1 MEDRPPDDTVGI
13 NQRAGQL
20 LQRIALLLE
29 AKGEN
34 PFRVRAYREAAAHIE
49 GMTESLTTVWQDGR
63 LESIPGVGPSIA
75 SKLDEFLR
83 TGHSSYLEE
92 LQRSVSP
99 AIESLLSVPG
109 IGPRRARQ
117 LVEALNIHTPEE
129 LARAAEAHRIRTL
142 PGFGPRSEERLLA
155 AARRWTQREQRLLLG
170 VAWPIA
176 NHIVDLLR
184 RDPIFLRVSPAGSLR
199 RMRETIGD
207 IDLLAASH
215 DPPTAVE
222 HFTRLPL
229 VRDVLARGPTKATVL
244 LETGLQVDLRVV
256 EPGSWG
262 AALQYFTGSK
272 LHNIALRDMAIARG
286 LKINEYGVFEER
298 TGRRLGGEIEEDVY
312 HALGLDWMPPELR
325 EDRGELQAAA
335 QHNLPVLVEQSD
347 LRGDPHTHTDWSD
360 GTAGIEAMAVAAR
373 NAGLDYIV
381 ITDHTVSLAIARG
394 LSPERLQQQRREIDR
409 LNRTLAP
416 FRIFQGAEVDI
427 RPDGSLDLSDDAL
440 RRLEF
445 VSISVHSR
453 FQMSREA
460 MTERILR
467 AMQHPLVN
475 VLNHPTG
482 RLLGQR
488 PGYEVDLEAI
498 LQCAASLGVVIEINS
513 QINRLDLDDIWSRR
527 AKDLGCRLVV
537 DSDAHGPAHFET
549 LRYGI
554 AVARRGWLTSQDIVN
569 TLPLPAFE
577 AWLKARHGRQA
588 A

>member
-1 MEDRPPDDTVGI
+1 MEIGLPNDSAGI

-49 GMTESLTTVWQDGR
+49 GMSENLATVWKEGN

-75 SKLDEFLR
+75 AKLDEFLR
-83 TGHSSYLEE
+83 TSHSSYLEE
-92 LQRSVSP
+92 LQRSLPP
-99 AIESLLSVPG
+99 AIENLLSVPG

-117 LVEALNIHTPEE
+117 LVESLSIHTPEE
-129 LARAAEAHRIRTL
+129 LAAAAEAHRIRNL
-142 PGFGPRSEERLLA
+142 PGFGPRSEERLLVE
-155 AARRWTQREQRLLLG
+155 ARRWTQRERRLLLG

-176 NHIVDLLR
+176 TRIVELLR
-184 RDPIFLRVSPAGSLR
+184 RDPIFIRVSLAGSLR

-207 IDLLAASH
+207 IDLLAASNV
-215 DPPTAVE
+215 PPKAVE
-222 HFTRLPL
+222 RFTRLPI
-229 VRDVLARGPTKATVL
+229 VREVLAHGPTKATVL
-244 LETGLQVDLRVV
+244 IESGLQVDLRVV
-256 EPGSWG
+256 EPESWG

-286 LKINEYGVFEER
+286 LKINEYGIFDER

-312 HALGLDWMPPELR
+312 RALDLDWMPPELR

-335 QHNLPVLVEQSD
+335 QHNLPVLVERSD
-347 LRGDPHTHTDWSD
+347 LRGDLHVHTDWSD
-360 GTAGIEAMAVAAR
+360 GTAGIEAMAIAAR
-373 NAGLDYIV
+373 DAGLDYIA
-381 ITDHTVSLAIARG
+381 ITDHSPSLAVAHG
-394 LSPERLQQQRREIDR
+394 LSPERLREQRREIDR
-409 LNRTLAP
+409 VNATLSP
-416 FRIFQGAEVDI
+416 FRILQGVEVDI
-427 RPDGSLDLSDDAL
+427 LPEGTLDLPDEILGQLDV
-440 RRLEF
+440 

-453 FQMSREA
+453 FRMTREA
-460 MTERILR
+460 MTDRILR
-467 AMQHPLVN
+467 AMRHPRVDI
-475 VLNHPTG
+475 LNHPTG

-488 PGYEVDLEAI
+488 PGYAVDLEAI
-498 LQCAASLGVVIEINS
+498 LQAAADLGVAIEINS
-513 QINRLDLDDIWSRR
+513 QINRLELDDVWSRR

-537 DSDAHGPAHFET
+537 SSDAHGPAHYDT

-554 AVARRGWLTSQDIVN
+554 AVARRGWLTSWDVVN

-577 AWLKARHGRQA
+577 AWLKSRRAHRA